1 MAIILLPVVACA
13 FCFDEAAQEYGISPR
28 LLQSIARIESNFNPS
43 AINRNSNGS
52 RDLGLMQINSSWI
65 KTLELDSQELLHN
78 PCYNVMT
85 GARILKKCMDRHGYT
100 WEAVGCYNAANT
112 SYRMRY
118 SWKIFRELQ
127 REPRGEAS
135 LRSSGDSSF
144 FFAVRDNAGEGR

>member
-1 MAIILLPVVACA
+1 MILLPLVVCA
-13 FCFDEAAQEYGISPR
+13 FCFDEAAEEYGMSPR
-28 LLQSIARIESNFNPS
+28 LLQGIARTESNFNPS

-65 KTLELDSQELLHN
+65 KTLELDSQELLYN

-112 SYRMRY
+112 YSRIRY

-127 REPRGEAS
+127 RESRGEVS
-135 LRSSGDSSF
+135 SRSSSDSSF
-144 FFAVRDNAGEGR
+144 FFAVRDKTVEGR